1 MSSSITKKSL
11 KLATKNLNTLWQSDE
26 LASKIALS
34 FPILHWWLNC
44 QERLRSRKNR
54 DRHTKQRIDR
64 ITRATPWGILWS
76 WSDAMRRRMTNLVN
90 KEQWDSW
97 MKVWVSYF
105 WHHVIGRQQ
114 SRLLLKFITQSNIV
128 ESHGRS
134 TIKQRIMGETHYI
147 KAWWETK
154 GWFSSEWFV
163 EKKTWN
169 QGSMERSHFWQLQPR

>member
-1 MSSSITKKSL
+1 M
-11 KLATKNLNTLWQSDE
+11 
-26 LASKIALS
+26 
-34 FPILHWWLNC
+34 HWWLNC

-64 ITRATPWGILWS
+64 ITRATTWGILWS

-163 EKKTWN
+163 EKKHETKAQWKDLTSGN
-169 QGSMERSHFWQLQPR
+169 CSQGKVTEPCLCKAASDELMCW

>member
-1 MSSSITKKSL
+1 M
-11 KLATKNLNTLWQSDE
+11 
-26 LASKIALS
+26 
-34 FPILHWWLNC
+34 HWWLNC

-163 EKKTWN
+163 EKKN
-169 QGSMERSHFWQLQPR
+169 MKPRLNGKISLLATAAKVKWLNLVYVRLLLMNWCVGNVNVEECTNIL